1 MYSKENKIFS
11 GLSKLENYIE
21 GNDVYNSK
29 LLFYLSDPS
38 IEREDYEILTGQ
50 YRPDLIARDYYNDA
64 SYMGL
69 LILQVGLPLSDYTI
83 GRILHL
89 IPKDILDSILSSL

>member
-29 LLFYLSDPS
+29 LLYYLSDPT
-38 IEREDYEILTGQ
+38 IQREEYKILNGQ
-50 YRPDLIARDYYNDA
+50 YRPDLIAKNYYNDY

-69 LILQVGLPLSDYTI
+69 LILQVGLPLSAYTV
-83 GRILHL
+83 GRTLYL
-89 IPKDILDSILSSL
+89 IPKDTLDSILSSL

>member
-21 GNDVYNSK
+21 GIDIYNSK

-50 YRPDLIARDYYNDA
+50 YRPDLIAKDYYNDV

-69 LILQVGLPLSDYTI
+69 LILQAGIPLSDYTV
-83 GRILHL
+83 GRVLRL
-89 IPKDILDSILSSL
+89 IPKNTLDSILSSL

>member
-21 GNDVYNSK
+21 GNDLYNSK
-29 LLFYLSDPS
+29 LLYYLSDPN
-38 IEREDYEILTGQ
+38 IQREDYEILTGQ
-50 YRPDLIARDYYNDA
+50 YRPDQIAKDYYNDS

-69 LILQVGLPLSDYTI
+69 LILQVGLPLSAYTV
-83 GRILHL
+83 GKTLRL
-89 IPKDILDSILSSL
+89 IPKDTLDSILGSL

>member
-21 GNDVYNSK
+21 RIDIYNSK

-50 YRPDLIARDYYNDA
+50 YRPDLIAKDYYNDI

-69 LILQVGLPLSDYTI
+69 LILQAGIPLSDYTV
-83 GRILHL
+83 GRTLRL
-89 IPKDILDSILSSL
+89 IPKNILDSILSSL